1 MTSFT
6 EALYTCPCCGNRT
19 LGERAAYE
27 ICPVCFWEDDGQDD
41 LHADAVWGGPNKDLS
56 LTVARENY
64 KRIGAADPKNL
75 AHVRLPTKEEAGE

>member
-1 MTSFT
+1 LAN
-6 EALYTCPCCGNRT
+6 EG
-19 LGERAAYE
+19 YE

>member
-6 EALYTCPCCGNRT
+6 EPLYPCPCCGNRT

-27 ICPVCFWEDDGQDD
+27 ICPVSSWEDD
-41 LHADAVWGGPNKDLS
+41 DAEEVWGGPNKDLS

-64 KRIGAADPKNL
+64 KRIGASDPRNL